1 MVTDIATVST
11 ENPLLTTAIMTR
23 VMLCEG
29 NDQAFAL
36 WQSRFTRAAAGCPG
50 FVSLEIIPAFP
61 GATDWRVIQ
70 RFQSADALQQW
81 QNSVARAELL
91 EAVSA
96 ISANRGGGFSD
107 EVAPDFHSL
116 NSVTEVIT
124 TDVEPGQE
132 AAFQSWAERMQAS
145 QSTFPGYMG
154 TLVQAPIMPAMPY
167 WTTLVRFCT
176 PAQLEAWLASEER
189 ASLLQAADPRV
200 QRWKSRRLNNP
211 FGGWFPAEPNAPP
224 PAAWKQTCLVLLV
237 LFPVVMLEIRF
248 LMPLLAHAPLA
259 IATFIGN
266 ATAFR
271 WFPGR

>member
-1 MVTDIATVST
+1 
-11 ENPLLTTAIMTR
+11 MTR

-70 RFQSADALQQW
+70 RFQSADALQRW
-81 QNSVARAELL
+81 QTSAARAELL

-132 AAFQSWAERMQAS
+132 AAFQAGQNGCRPANRPFRAIWVRSFRRRSCLRCPIGPRWFAFARPHSWKPGLPPRNGHPSCKRPIPACSDGRAVG
-145 QSTFPGYMG
+145 STIPSAAGFP
-154 TLVQAPIMPAMPY
+154 P
-167 WTTLVRFCT
+167 
-176 PAQLEAWLASEER
+176 
-189 ASLLQAADPRV
+189 
-200 QRWKSRRLNNP
+200 SRTHP
-211 FGGWFPAEPNAPP
+211 HPP
-224 PAAWKQTCLVLLV
+224 PGSRPASCCWCCS
-237 LFPVVMLEIRF
+237 
-248 LMPLLAHAPLA
+248 
-259 IATFIGN
+259 
-266 ATAFR
+266 R
-271 WFPGR
+271 W